1 MTEQTSNSGAATGSS
16 GGSSQKR
23 KAAVFPHSELTR
35 SIIGGLFDVHSELG
49 AGFLERVYANGLAVV
64 LRARGLRVE
73 REVPYEIHFRGKIIG
88 RYVADM
94 VVESAVVVEIKAAEK
109 HRTNAPRAVAELLA
123 RLGPPGR
130 SRAQLRRVRT
140 IQANDQ
146 HDATH
151 TSVALTACRPCPSKE
166 PSLGQRF
173 SSARGC
179 DQHVLYAVATEIRD
193 EVLRNR

>member
-94 VVESAVVVEIKAAEK
+94 VVESAVVVEIKAAESIE
-109 HRTNAPRAVAELLA
+109 RTH
-123 RLGPPGR
+123 
-130 SRAQLRRVRT
+130 RAQLLNYLRASDLQVGLVLSFGESAQFKRMINTTRRTPR
-140 IQANDQ
+140 
-146 HDATH
+146 
-151 TSVALTACRPCPSKE
+151 SR
-166 PSLGQRF
+166 
-173 SSARGC
+173 
-179 DQHVLYAVATEIRD
+179 
-193 EVLRNR
+193 

>member
-73 REVPYEIHFRGKIIG
+73 RE
-88 RYVADM
+88 
-94 VVESAVVVEIKAAEK
+94 
-109 HRTNAPRAVAELLA
+109 AP
-123 RLGPPGR
+123 
-130 SRAQLRRVRT
+130 
-140 IQANDQ
+140 
-146 HDATH
+146 
-151 TSVALTACRPCPSKE
+151 
-166 PSLGQRF
+166 
-173 SSARGC
+173 
-179 DQHVLYAVATEIRD
+179 
-193 EVLRNR
+193 